1 MNLAGRNTEQR
12 KPTRGGRNF
21 TTSGWVTPGIVGLL
35 CLGLLIASFERGH
48 GNLHKLKTKV
58 NPPLPTEVIPP
69 GPGGQDPIRL
79 SRSAT
84 TIGREAELVSAT
96 FLPGRGMNVF
106 QITAMIPEHGEVPLL
121 VSPLLASTAGILNGQ
136 DEDANGSASTTLGGA
151 ILAPWAQSLS
161 GTSTGTP
168 GGLQTSWD
176 GRRLTFPAVS
186 SRSNMSVEGLLLNR
200 GADSIK
206 SDVLPDGQSASAVF
220 HAGNF
225 SGSWPSSIEVTV
237 QAELTSHDLDLTVTA
252 TNTGQQP
259 APFGVGWHPFFAIPS
274 GNRSDALLRIPSQ
287 SIVEVDRRSGLPTG
301 RTVSVNDSMS
311 DFSRSGG
318 MKLGMDN
325 LNETYTNL
333 KSGVGSGPVAE
344 ISDPAYNF
352 KLRVIP
358 LTASITNMRV
368 IAPADKSWVSI
379 GPNTNLDD
387 PFGPEWGNPEN
398 AGIITLAPGATLR
411 WKVRI
416 EISLLG
422 AAESS
427 MP

>member
-1 MNLAGRNTEQR
+1 
-12 KPTRGGRNF
+12 
-21 TTSGWVTPGIVGLL
+21 
-35 CLGLLIASFERGH
+35 
-48 GNLHKLKTKV
+48 
-58 NPPLPTEVIPP
+58 
-69 GPGGQDPIRL
+69 
-79 SRSAT
+79 
-84 TIGREAELVSAT
+84 
-96 FLPGRGMNVF
+96 
-106 QITAMIPEHGEVPLL
+106 
-121 VSPLLASTAGILNGQ
+121 
-136 DEDANGSASTTLGGA
+136 
-151 ILAPWAQSLS
+151 
-161 GTSTGTP
+161 
-168 GGLQTSWD
+168 
-176 GRRLTFPAVS
+176 
-186 SRSNMSVEGLLLNR
+186 
-200 GADSIK
+200 
-206 SDVLPDGQSASAVF
+206 
-220 HAGNF
+220 
-225 SGSWPSSIEVTV
+225 
-237 QAELTSHDLDLTVTA
+237 
-252 TNTGQQP
+252 
-259 APFGVGWHPFFAIPS
+259 
-274 GNRSDALLRIPSQ
+274 
-287 SIVEVDRRSGLPTG
+287 
-301 RTVSVNDSMS
+301 MS

-318 MKLGMDN
+318 TKLGLDS

-352 KLRVIP
+352 KLSVIP